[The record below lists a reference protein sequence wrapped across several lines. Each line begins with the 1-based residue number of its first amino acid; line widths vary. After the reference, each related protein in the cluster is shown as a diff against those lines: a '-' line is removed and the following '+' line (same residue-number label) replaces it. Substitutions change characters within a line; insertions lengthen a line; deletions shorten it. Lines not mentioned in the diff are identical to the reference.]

1 MEQGAAMAFPFWWIG
16 ALTAGLFLAAVFT
29 MFGFALRLVN
39 RTTAEIRGSV
49 LPGLV
54 SGFRDWTGMRAPAR
68 IGSTAGVSPGPG
80 PVIEEQPPAATTAT
94 EPLRR
99 R

>member
-1 MEQGAAMAFPFWWIG
+1 MPFPFWWIG

-29 MFGFALRLVN
+29 MFGFALRLLN

-54 SGFRDWTGMRAPAR
+54 SGFRDWTGTHAPAR
-68 IGSTAGVSPGPG
+68 AGSSAGASPAPF
-80 PVIEEQPPAATTAT
+80 PIVEEEPSSEATPTQR
-94 EPLRR
+94 LRR
-99 R
+99 T

>member
-1 MEQGAAMAFPFWWIG
+1 MEQGTAMAFPFWWIG

-29 MFGFALRLVN
+29 MFGVALRLVN

-54 SGFRDWTGMRAPAR
+54 SGFRDWTGIRAPAR
-68 IGSTAGVSPGPG
+68 IGSTAGVSPASG
-80 PVIEEQPPAATTAT
+80 PVVEEERPEAATAT
-94 EPLRR
+94 QRLRR